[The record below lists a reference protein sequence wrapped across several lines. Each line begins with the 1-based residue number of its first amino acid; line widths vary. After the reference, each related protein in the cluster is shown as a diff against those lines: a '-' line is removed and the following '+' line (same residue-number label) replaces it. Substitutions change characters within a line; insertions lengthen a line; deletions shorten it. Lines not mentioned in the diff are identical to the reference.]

1 MEEKKLITVKEF
13 AELYN
18 IGVNSAYNMVRC
30 RNFPCIKVGRK
41 YLVIAS
47 KVDEWFISNIGRS
60 L

>member
-18 IGVNSAYNMVRC
+18 IGVNSAYCITRMK
-30 RNFPCIKVGRK
+30 NFPKIILGRK
-41 YLVIAS
+41 ILIITS
-47 KVDEWFISNIGRS
+47 KVDEWFEANIGKQ